1 MALGLKCQ
9 PVLQCL
15 GLWMQNAT
23 QDKSRALVG
32 SLVKDYIL
40 LIPDKPEES
49 LKNIPMLSPL
59 FAAHF
64 MNAVADIYSPL
75 DKSLPKVVI
84 DLFILW
90 LESSNP
96 DKMLPLKGFMTQF
109 GLHSMTWTNP
119 GLCPLIGLAKWSIL
133 GPLLNDSDEKIGS
146 NHFTKIHLFLLECL
160 AEVCDQK
167 NLLLKTDLITASK
180 LVSLVDL
187 VQAGLAKSGSES
199 VSEECLDRLGQFL
212 NCLLSAKLIHG
223 KLTETCASIVKI
235 PAYKANGNR
244 LVRIFIQRGKSQ

>member
-23 QDKSRALVG
+23 QDKNRSLVG

-109 GLHSMTWTNP
+109 GLHPMTWTNP
-119 GLCPLIGLAKWSIL
+119 GLCPLIGLAKWSVL
-133 GPLLNDSDEKIGS
+133 GPLLNESGEKIGS
-146 NHFTKIHLFLLECL
+146 NHFTRIHLFLLECL

-167 NLLLKTDLITASK
+167 NLLLKTDLIPASK

-212 NCLLSAKLIHG
+212 NCLLSAKLTHG
-223 KLTETCASIVKI
+223 KLTETCSSIGKI

-244 LVRIFIQRGKSQ
+244 LVKIFIQRGKSQ